1 MKKLY
6 FMIFAALL
14 SIMVACQKSADT
26 GAVPVVRM
34 VKPCDPQKGDMLLT
48 EKEKI
53 KGLYFKASGHRIL
66 FLIRRSHGI
75 GIISWNAHDLF
86 YKTT

>member
-26 GAVPVVRM
+26 GAVPVVRL

-48 EKEKI
+48 EVSMGSTVAI
-53 KGLYFKASGHRIL
+53 
-66 FLIRRSHGI
+66 I
-75 GIISWNAHDLF
+75 GERNL
-86 YKTT
+86 